1 MHHLILRQQLSSQA
15 APIVT
20 ALGAGRMEAA
30 PARPVQ
36 DRLGRRED
44 VHHET
49 IDQSTHL
56 GNSERDQFAELN
68 PELSH
73 GGPPLGAAA
82 TAPAAPAVPAPRN
95 RDRTTA
101 REARHSR
108 APQLRRDHP
117 PASRTSALFTPTSPP
132 APLPLPPVP

>member
-20 ALGAGRMEAA
+20 ALGAGRMEAV
-30 PARPVQ
+30 PSRPVQ
-36 DRLGRRED
+36 DRLGRREE

-56 GNSERDQFAELN
+56 GNSERDQFAELS

-73 GGPPLGAAA
+73 GGPPLGAVA
-82 TAPAAPAVPAPRN
+82 TAPAAPAMPAPGS

-101 REARHSR
+101 REASTSS
-108 APQLRRDHP
+108 
-117 PASRTSALFTPTSPP
+117 AS
-132 APLPLPPVP
+132 VM